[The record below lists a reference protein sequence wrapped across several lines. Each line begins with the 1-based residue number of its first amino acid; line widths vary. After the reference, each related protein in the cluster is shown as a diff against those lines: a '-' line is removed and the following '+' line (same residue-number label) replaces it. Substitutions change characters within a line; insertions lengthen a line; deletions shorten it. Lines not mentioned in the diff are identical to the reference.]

1 MHVANLRKLAPLW
14 FDLIV
19 PNPSPTPTTTTTP
32 DPNPNLSPSPTPNP
46 NPNPY
51 PYPNTRFDLSVKL
64 KADRKADQI
73 FGWVLETC

>member
-14 FDLIV
+14 FDLSV

-32 DPNPNLSPSPTPNP
+32 DPNPNLSPSPTP

-73 FGWVLETC
+73 FGWVLEMC